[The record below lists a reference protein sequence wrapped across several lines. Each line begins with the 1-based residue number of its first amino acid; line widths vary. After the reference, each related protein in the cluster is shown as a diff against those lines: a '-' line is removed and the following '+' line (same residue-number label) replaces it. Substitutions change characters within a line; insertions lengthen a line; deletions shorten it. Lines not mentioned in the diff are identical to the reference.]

1 MFRNEII
8 ETFEKNEAISM
19 SEHEKLRKVKIKE
32 SQEKYLKYANLVFQ
46 EFCVEIELDMNDVNT
61 VESKFGVK
69 PKKKIKPDKKSK
81 VEN

>member
-1 MFRNEII
+1 
-8 ETFEKNEAISM
+8 M

-46 EFCVEIELDMNDVNT
+46 EFCDEIELDMNDVNT
-61 VESKFGVK
+61 VECKFGVK